1 MFSSYF
7 IAVIISVWIVVFGYW
22 MYIRNKEKTL

>member
-22 MYIRNKEKTL
+22 MYVRNKEKTL

>member
-7 IAVIISVWIVVFGYW
+7 VAVIISVWIVIMGYW
-22 MYIRNKEKTL
+22 MYVRYKEKSL